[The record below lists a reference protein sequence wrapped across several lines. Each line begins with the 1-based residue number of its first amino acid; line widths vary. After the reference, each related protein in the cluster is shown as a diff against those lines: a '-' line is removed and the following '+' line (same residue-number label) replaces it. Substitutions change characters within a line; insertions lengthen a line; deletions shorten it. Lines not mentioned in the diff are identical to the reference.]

1 MGRKKDCL
9 RQRRDKMTHRRR
21 YHYNEETPF
30 IELLKPQYQRL
41 LIVGDIAKEF
51 KSLLRNGDKVD
62 VRTMTFLKFK
72 TDNSDPKLYCAHKQI
87 YVWFA
92 HLLITIGKQG
102 TRYGESTIFRYIT
115 DGHNNLFIDE
125 LSLKMSVNK
134 YKRSILLTQIYK

>member
-1 MGRKKDCL
+1 
-9 RQRRDKMTHRRR
+9 MTHRRR

-72 TDNSDPKLYCAHKQI
+72 TDNSDPKLYCANKKI